1 MVYDIATKRF
11 EYIFFGAKIMPS
23 IGEKIKELRSAKKM
37 TQEALAQNLNVT
49 VSAVSQWESG
59 KTMPDIS
66 MLVPLCH
73 MFSVSADDLLGI
85 RIGEQDA
92 VLSETKSEVE
102 KLVANGDYD
111 AAFAEL
117 RKKIA
122 DFPDNV
128 QFRIEFGLLFMKF
141 CQSIEGRE
149 EEKWALCIE
158 VENILIKGNA
168 IDRWCRLSP
177 ENEAIADELFLF
189 YIDYR
194 LSDRSRQK
202 TNKLIERVEDLIK
215 AGQFKELRQVVLK
228 ELKDAEEVGGPTSRL
243 INYIIAEKLMEL
255 NWEHYQKSNDP
266 ALLEEIVRCG
276 KFVLE
281 YNAALPLLVK
291 ALHYYRKAAEK
302 LGDDEKIR
310 FCDKTLAE
318 TQDAVKNFT

>member
-1 MVYDIATKRF
+1 
-11 EYIFFGAKIMPS
+11 
-23 IGEKIKELRSAKKM
+23 M

-92 VLSETKSEVE
+92 VLNETKSEVE

-111 AAFAEL
+111 AAFREL

-128 QFRIEFGLLFMKF
+128 QFRVDYCLLIMKF
-141 CQSIEGRE
+141 CKEAKGRE
-149 EEKWALCIE
+149 EEKEALC
-158 VENILIKGNA
+158 
-168 IDRWCRLSP
+168 
-177 ENEAIADELFLF
+177 DELYDIMINKHYLDKYGKEDETERKISIEIMIFVINHALF
-189 YIDYR
+189 QR
-194 LSDRSRQK
+194 FNHQAKVLLQK
-202 TNKLIERVEDLIK
+202 VDDLIG
-215 AGQFKELRQVVLK
+215 AGKFETVRQVVLK

-243 INYIIAEKLMEL
+243 VNYIIAEKLMEL
-255 NWEHYQKSNDP
+255 DWEHYPKSADP
-266 ALLEEIVRCG
+266 VLLEEIVRCG

-281 YNAALPLLVK
+281 YNAELPLLVK
-291 ALHYYRKAAEK
+291 ALHYYHKAAEA
-302 LGDDEKIR
+302 LGDEEKVRSI
-310 FCDKTLAE
+310 DKTLSE
-318 TQDAVKNFT
+318 TQDAFQFFT

>member
-1 MVYDIATKRF
+1 
-11 EYIFFGAKIMPS
+11 MPS

-92 VLSETKSEVE
+92 VLNETKSEVE

-111 AAFAEL
+111 SAFTEL
-117 RKKIA
+117 RKKMA

-128 QFRIEFGLLFMKF
+128 QFRVDYCLLIMKF
-141 CQSIEGRE
+141 CNEVKGRE
-149 EEKWALCIE
+149 EEKEALC
-158 VENILIKGNA
+158 
-168 IDRWCRLSP
+168 
-177 ENEAIADELFLF
+177 DELYDIMINKHYLDKYGKEDEEERKISVEIMIFVINHALF
-189 YIDYR
+189 RRFDHQAKV
-194 LSDRSRQK
+194 LLQK
-202 TNKLIERVEDLIK
+202 VDDLIGVGK
-215 AGQFKELRQVVLK
+215 FEEVRKYILK
-228 ELKDAEEVGGPTSRL
+228 ELKNAEEVGGPTSRL
-243 INYIIAEKLMEL
+243 VNYIIAEKLMEL
-255 NWEHYQKSNDP
+255 NWEHYQKSNDL

-281 YNAALPLLVK
+281 NNAELPLLVK
-291 ALHYYRKAAEK
+291 ALHYYRKAAER
-302 LGDDEKIR
+302 LGNKEKVR
-310 FCDKTLAE
+310 ACDKTLSE
-318 TQDAVKNFT
+318 TQDAFQLFT

>member
-1 MVYDIATKRF
+1 
-11 EYIFFGAKIMPS
+11 MPS

-66 MLVPLCH
+66 MLTPLCH

-111 AAFAEL
+111 AAFTEL

-122 DFPDNV
+122 AFPDNV
-128 QFRIEFGLLFMKF
+128 QFRVDYCLLIMKF
-141 CQSIEGRE
+141 YKEVKGRE
-149 EEKWALCIE
+149 EEKEALCDELYDIMI
-158 VENILIKGNA
+158 NKHYLDKFGK
-168 IDRWCRLSP
+168 
-177 ENEAIADELFLF
+177 ENETEKRISIEIMIFVINHALFQRFNHQAKVLLRKV
-189 YIDYR
+189 DA
-194 LSDRSRQK
+194 
-202 TNKLIERVEDLIK
+202 LIG
-215 AGQFKELRQVVLK
+215 AGKFEEVRQVILQ
-228 ELKDAEEVGGPTSRL
+228 EMKDAEEVGGPSSRL
-243 INYIIAEKLMEL
+243 VNYIIAEKLMEL
-255 NWEHYQKSNDP
+255 NWEHYQKSADS

-281 YNAALPLLVK
+281 YNAELPLLVK

-302 LGDDEKIR
+302 LNDEEKVRSI
-310 FCDKTLAE
+310 DKTLSE
-318 TQDAVKNFT
+318 TQDAFKLFA

>member
-1 MVYDIATKRF
+1 
-11 EYIFFGAKIMPS
+11 MPS

-92 VLSETKSEVE
+92 VLNETKSEVE

-111 AAFAEL
+111 AAFREL

-128 QFRIEFGLLFMKF
+128 QFRVDYCLLIMKF
-141 CQSIEGRE
+141 CKEVKGRE
-149 EEKWALCIE
+149 EEKEALC
-158 VENILIKGNA
+158 
-168 IDRWCRLSP
+168 
-177 ENEAIADELFLF
+177 DELYDIMINKHYLDKYGKEDETERKISIEIMIFVINHALF
-189 YIDYR
+189 QR
-194 LSDRSRQK
+194 FNHQAKVLLQK
-202 TNKLIERVEDLIK
+202 VDDLIG
-215 AGQFKELRQVVLK
+215 AGKFETVRQVVLK

-243 INYIIAEKLMEL
+243 VNYIIAEKLMEL
-255 NWEHYQKSNDP
+255 DWEHYQ
-266 ALLEEIVRCG
+266 
-276 KFVLE
+276 
-281 YNAALPLLVK
+281 
-291 ALHYYRKAAEK
+291 
-302 LGDDEKIR
+302 
-310 FCDKTLAE
+310 
-318 TQDAVKNFT
+318 

>member
-1 MVYDIATKRF
+1 
-11 EYIFFGAKIMPS
+11 MPS

-111 AAFAEL
+111 AAFKEL

-128 QFRIEFGLLFMKF
+128 QFRVDYCLFIMKF
-141 CQSIEGRE
+141 CEEVKGRE
-149 EEKWALCIE
+149 EEKETLC
-158 VENILIKGNA
+158 
-168 IDRWCRLSP
+168 
-177 ENEAIADELFLF
+177 DELYDIMMNKHYLDKYGKEDEAERKISIKIMICVINYALF
-189 YIDYR
+189 R
-194 LSDRSRQK
+194 RFNHQAKVLLQK
-202 TNKLIERVEDLIK
+202 VDDLIG
-215 AGQFKELRQVVLK
+215 AGKFEEVRQVVLQK
-228 ELKDAEEVGGPTSRL
+228 LKDAEEVGGPTSRL
-243 INYIIAEKLMEL
+243 VNYIIAEKLMEL
-255 NWEHYQKSNDP
+255 NWEHYQKSADP

-281 YNAALPLLVK
+281 NNAELALLVK
-291 ALHYYRKAAEK
+291 ALHYYHKAADR
-302 LGDDEKIR
+302 LGDEDKVR
-310 FCDKTLAE
+310 FCNKTLFE
-318 TQDAVKNFT
+318 TQDAFKNFA

>member
-1 MVYDIATKRF
+1 M
-11 EYIFFGAKIMPS
+11 
-23 IGEKIKELRSAKKM
+23 
-37 TQEALAQNLNVT
+37 
-49 VSAVSQWESG
+49 
-59 KTMPDIS
+59 
-66 MLVPLCH
+66 
-73 MFSVSADDLLGI
+73 
-85 RIGEQDA
+85 
-92 VLSETKSEVE
+92 
-102 KLVANGDYD
+102 ANGDYD

-117 RKKIA
+117 RRKIA
-122 DFPDNV
+122 NFPDNV

-141 CQSIEGRE
+141 CQLIEGRE

-194 LSDRSRQK
+194 LSDRSRQT

-243 INYIIAEKLMEL
+243 VNYIIAEKLMEL
-255 NWEHYQKSNDP
+255 NWEHYQKNNDP

-281 YNAALPLLVK
+281 NNAELALLVK
-291 ALHYYRKAAEK
+291 ALHYYHKAAER
-302 LGDDEKIR
+302 LGDEDKVR
-310 FCDKTLAE
+310 FCNKTLFE
-318 TQDAVKNFT
+318 TQDAFKNFT